1 MKPCQVRANLL
12 VSCDFQ
18 DAVLDAGSLQSNHWR
33 PQLTR
38 MTNRCGRSAMRRTL
52 PCNGKQINR
61 LLPCNPH
68 ESATKAHLWHNQT
81 FWQPVTEKEPNHER
95 KNMPKQRNQ
104 QQSKIG
110 DKNSPCQ
117 RWLNKTTD
125 AICFA
130 IVCTTYLESQY
141 GSVRRYKSH
150 PKGFIHCISLH
161 AKIDLMSLEYAGHYY
176 GEERV
181 N

>member
-1 MKPCQVRANLL
+1 MRFWTPGVCKATTGDHNSLEWQTDVAEVLCEGPYLAMANKSTDFCHAIRMNQQPRHIFDIIRHSANL
-12 VSCDFQ
+12 S
-18 DAVLDAGSLQSNHWR
+18 R
-33 PQLTR
+33 KK
-38 MTNRCGRSAMRRTL
+38 NRIMKGR
-52 PCNGKQINR
+52 
-61 LLPCNPH
+61 
-68 ESATKAHLWHNQT
+68 
-81 FWQPVTEKEPNHER
+81 
-95 KNMPKQRNQ
+95 NMPKQRNQ